1 MFSQDGMIMVNPR
14 NLEWDRQCDQ
24 GPMMFPQVGVMRNL
38 HWESHLGQN
47 LELREASLV
56 ICQEGGLLV
65 HNMELS

>member
-1 MFSQDGMIMVNPR
+1 MFA
-14 NLEWDRQCDQ
+14 
-24 GPMMFPQVGVMRNL
+24 QVGLARDI